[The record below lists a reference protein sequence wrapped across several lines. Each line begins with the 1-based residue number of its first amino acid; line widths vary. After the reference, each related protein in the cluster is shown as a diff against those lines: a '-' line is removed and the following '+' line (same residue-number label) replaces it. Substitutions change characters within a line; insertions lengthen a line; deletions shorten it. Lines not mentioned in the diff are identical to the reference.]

1 MAMIPIDSSLAP
13 ELVEFWAKKYKET
26 KEELD
31 RLKETL
37 VPCKSSERDEIL
49 DAVRSI
55 KSAVNDEANL
65 RQKLEVA
72 IEEKEELASRLAR
85 LEAEQSQLSRQTQL
99 SVMQASSL
107 AKEAAEQR
115 RLAICQRFPS
125 VQFVEGSEQATVMFT
140 DYKTII
146 GHLSSQFSQDR
157 LQFIVCPPASLP
169 LFVPACGQHGFWFYA
184 PSNGPFQLIA
194 EMRPNEWSYLGQ
206 YVSAPLAN
214 AEMKLSEWMS
224 LDEETKMTHCS
235 RVAAL
240 EPHEDRLLIRRR
252 YDTGELKITCC
263 SLRCVGYNKVLREA
277 LRIAAQKLRSQP
289 VLQEQQTPVPNAMP
303 RKRARAKQSQE
314 AADASKK
321 RAKKKKSSSGGTLVQ
336 NKSLPKEVRLSPKV
350 ILKLEP

>member
-1 MAMIPIDSSLAP
+1 MIPIDSSLAP

-31 RLKETL
+31 GLRETL

-65 RQKLEVA
+65 RQKLEAA
-72 IEEKEELASRLAR
+72 IKEKEELASRLAR

-99 SVMQASSL
+99 SVMQTSSL
-107 AKEAAEQR
+107 AKEATEQR
-115 RLAICQRFPS
+115 HLVIRQRFPP
-125 VQFVEGSEQATVMFT
+125 VHFAEGSEQATVMFT

-214 AEMKLSEWMS
+214 AEMKLSEWIS
-224 LDEETKMTHCS
+224 LDEETKMAHCS
-235 RVAAL
+235 RVAAA

-252 YDTGELKITCC
+252 YDTGESKITCC
-263 SLRCVGYNKVLREA
+263 SLQCVGYNKVLREA
-277 LRIAAQKLRSQP
+277 LRIAAQKLRLQP

-303 RKRARAKQSQE
+303 RKRTRAKQSQE
-314 AADASKK
+314 AADASKE
-321 RAKKKKSSSGGTLVQ
+321 RAKKKKSSCGGTLVQ
-336 NKSLPKEVRLSPKV
+336 NKSLSQKVRLSPKV